1 MMKVLVTDKLAD
13 EAIEMLKNNG
23 FEVKYEELD
32 HDGLLKEIADYD
44 ALIVRSRT
52 KVTADI
58 IEKGASGKLKVIGRA
73 GIGVDN
79 IDVKKATELGIKV
92 VNAPTGSTI
101 SVAELAIAHMLA
113 LARFIP
119 KADSSMKR
127 GEWLKKQLKGI
138 ELHGKTLGLIGSG
151 RIAQHVAKIA
161 KGLGMNVLV
170 YSPHCTDE
178 KAEKMGARRATL
190 EEVLRESDFVS
201 LHIPKTEETYHL
213 IDKEKLSL
221 MKPTAYL
228 INCARGGVVDED
240 ALYEFLK
247 EGKIAGAAID
257 VFEEEPP
264 KGSKLLEL
272 DNVILTPH
280 IGANTKEA
288 QIRAGTICAEQV
300 MKVLRGKEPD
310 YWVNRE

>member
-1 MMKVLVTDKLAD
+1 MKVLVTDKLAD

-190 EEVLRESDFVS
+190 EEVLRESDFAS

-272 DNVILTPH
+272 DNVVLTPH

-300 MKVLRGKEPD
+300 MKVLRGEEPD